1 MSRGLDRHREQM
13 LAIIGTFALL
23 GLVLTVVIAG
33 AAASAETA
41 CFACLFDSLANWW
54 EGLDGWEQGLIFL
67 GALAL
72 GWWLFGGLQ
81 LAFTILT
88 TLISIAENGHAI
100 ARFLRNPLA
109 ETRTWWDQWSR
120 LTPEQR
126 LQAAASTFLS
136 AAFHR
141 LGGGAIK
148 RTVRF
153 AKDKIK
159 EDKTAWQRFEEADL
173 LPNSLGV
180 SKTKS
185 LFSTVLDAA
194 YKEDP
199 SRRRTF
205 GMPDNI
211 VVEDGR
217 ITIVEE
223 AKMWSRR
230 DFERL
235 AEVGKG
241 RSRKISL

>member
-1 MSRGLDRHREQM
+1 M
-13 LAIIGTFALL
+13 
-23 GLVLTVVIAG
+23 
-33 AAASAETA
+33 
-41 CFACLFDSLANWW
+41 
-54 EGLDGWEQGLIFL
+54 
-67 GALAL
+67 
-72 GWWLFGGLQ
+72 
-81 LAFTILT
+81 
-88 TLISIAENGHAI
+88 
-100 ARFLRNPLA
+100 
-109 ETRTWWDQWSR
+109 
-120 LTPEQR
+120 
-126 LQAAASTFLS
+126 S

-153 AKDKIK
+153 AKDKIKK

-223 AKMWSRR
+223 AKMWSKR

-235 AEVGKG
+235 AQLAKENPNDFIRKG
-241 RSRKISL
+241 IVPKGGDKRQIRYIQFAKHQRSINYLLTHLNQFPIAKKYGIMRADSDVVYMLKVPKRAPDEALETMRKVFEERLNIKVVIRKINW

>member
-1 MSRGLDRHREQM
+1 
-13 LAIIGTFALL
+13 
-23 GLVLTVVIAG
+23 
-33 AAASAETA
+33 
-41 CFACLFDSLANWW
+41 
-54 EGLDGWEQGLIFL
+54 
-67 GALAL
+67 
-72 GWWLFGGLQ
+72 
-81 LAFTILT
+81 
-88 TLISIAENGHAI
+88 
-100 ARFLRNPLA
+100 
-109 ETRTWWDQWSR
+109 
-120 LTPEQR
+120 
-126 LQAAASTFLS
+126 LS
-136 AAFHR
+136 AVFYR

-148 RTVRF
+148 RTVQF
-153 AKDKIK
+153 AK
-159 EDKTAWQRFEEADL
+159 DKTAWQRFEEADL

-223 AKMWSRR
+223 AKMWSKR

-235 AEVGKG
+235 ADLAKNDLRKFLFEGIPAESDKRQMRYIQFAKHK
-241 RSRKISL
+241 RSVEYLLSHLDQFPWVKQYGITRADSDVVYMLKVPKRAPDEALETMRKVFEERLNIKVTYRKIDW

>member
-1 MSRGLDRHREQM
+1 M
-13 LAIIGTFALL
+13 
-23 GLVLTVVIAG
+23 
-33 AAASAETA
+33 
-41 CFACLFDSLANWW
+41 
-54 EGLDGWEQGLIFL
+54 
-67 GALAL
+67 
-72 GWWLFGGLQ
+72 
-81 LAFTILT
+81 
-88 TLISIAENGHAI
+88 
-100 ARFLRNPLA
+100 
-109 ETRTWWDQWSR
+109 
-120 LTPEQR
+120 
-126 LQAAASTFLS
+126 S

-148 RTVRF
+148 RTVQF
-153 AKDKIK
+153 AK
-159 EDKTAWQRFEEADL
+159 DKTAWQRFEEADL

-223 AKMWSRR
+223 AKMWSKR

-235 AEVGKG
+235 ADLAKNDLRKFLFEGIPAESDKRQMRYIQFAKHK
-241 RSRKISL
+241 RSVEYLLSHLDQFPWVKQYGITRADSDVVYMLKVPKRAPDEALETMRKVFEERLNIKVTYRKIDW

>member
-1 MSRGLDRHREQM
+1 M
-13 LAIIGTFALL
+13 
-23 GLVLTVVIAG
+23 
-33 AAASAETA
+33 
-41 CFACLFDSLANWW
+41 
-54 EGLDGWEQGLIFL
+54 
-67 GALAL
+67 
-72 GWWLFGGLQ
+72 
-81 LAFTILT
+81 
-88 TLISIAENGHAI
+88 
-100 ARFLRNPLA
+100 
-109 ETRTWWDQWSR
+109 
-120 LTPEQR
+120 
-126 LQAAASTFLS
+126 S

-148 RTVRF
+148 RTVQF
-153 AKDKIK
+153 AK
-159 EDKTAWQRFEEADL
+159 DKTAWQRFEEADL

-223 AKMWSRR
+223 AKMWSKR

-235 AEVGKG
+235 AQVAKENPND
-241 RSRKISL
+241 SLKRYSS

>member
-1 MSRGLDRHREQM
+1 MRRHR
-13 LAIIGTFALL
+13 
-23 GLVLTVVIAG
+23 
-33 AAASAETA
+33 
-41 CFACLFDSLANWW
+41 
-54 EGLDGWEQGLIFL
+54 
-67 GALAL
+67 
-72 GWWLFGGLQ
+72 
-81 LAFTILT
+81 
-88 TLISIAENGHAI
+88 
-100 ARFLRNPLA
+100 R
-109 ETRTWWDQWSR
+109 
-120 LTPEQR
+120 
-126 LQAAASTFLS
+126 
-136 AAFHR
+136 AFHR

-199 SRRRTF
+199 SIRRTF

-223 AKMWSRR
+223 AQMWTKRES
-230 DFERL
+230 ERL
-235 AEVGKG
+235 AQLAKEDPSDFIRKG
-241 RSRKISL
+241 